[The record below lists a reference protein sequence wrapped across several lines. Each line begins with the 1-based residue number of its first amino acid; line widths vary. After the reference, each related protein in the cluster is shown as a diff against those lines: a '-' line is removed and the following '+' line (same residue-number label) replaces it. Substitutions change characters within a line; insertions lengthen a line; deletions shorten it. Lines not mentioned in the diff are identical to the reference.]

1 MTEAQIKTD
10 TFLDLYK
17 EIEERLKE
25 RGIKNGRSSV
35 VMQFMASPEG
45 RAFKDDLNVC
55 REMRN
60 ILTHCPDIDGEP
72 PLIPTDAAI
81 ETLRRVEA
89 YLSAPPRALD
99 RAAKGEGLVSAKLS
113 DKVMPLMEKMVNMG
127 FSHIPVFENGKLFGV
142 FSISSVFSKA
152 MKYDG
157 DMVSEDTLVRDFI
170 DYIPIEKHVCERF
183 VFAPKETTV
192 IEAKEM
198 FDNFPGPTQ
207 KRVAAIFITENGSP
221 TERILGMLTP
231 WDVLCE

>member
-10 TFLDLYK
+10 VFLDLYK

-25 RGIKNGRSSV
+25 RGIKNGRNSV
-35 VMQFMASPEG
+35 VMQFIASPEG
-45 RAFKDDLNVC
+45 RQFKDDLNVC

-60 ILTHCPDIDGEP
+60 ILTHCPDIEGEP

-99 RAAKGEGLVSAKLS
+99 RAAKGDGLVSARLS
-113 DKVMPLMEKMVNMG
+113 DKVMPVMEEMVSRG

-157 DMVSEDTLVRDFI
+157 DMVSENTLVRDFI

-183 VFAPKETTV
+183 VFAPRETTV

-198 FDNFPGPTQ
+198 FDNFPGPSQ

-221 TERILGMLTP
+221 NERILGMLTP